1 MDRAPYE
8 GRYHGMSDLVVHS
21 SHVTASDQTPS
32 ERVAEVMGG
41 PGGEGIGAGRYP
53 LPCQYSHVDGWA
65 HDFGIGPPLDYCS
78 LCSSY

>member
-32 ERVAEVMGG
+32 ERVAEPYAVYDIADNAGWVSV
-41 PGGEGIGAGRYP
+41 GIDNDTASFAVNSIRRW
-53 LPCQYSHVDGWA
+53 CQRAKASRMTLG
-65 HDFGIGPPLDYCS
+65 
-78 LCSSY
+78 